1 MDLSALISS
10 VLQNPEITGILSSM
24 GMNSRKASDTP
35 EDIPPKDSEGS
46 ISIPPEIMAKLPQMM
61 SALSGISGIS
71 KKEGSSPS
79 PTGKDSQ
86 RSALLKA
93 LRPYLSE
100 RRRSVIDGMLGLESV
115 AKVLGT
121 LKDFSDGIVTIAEG
135 GEEVSLARADI
146 SKLTTVYKEKNI

>member
-35 EDIPPKDSEGS
+35 EDIPPKNSEGS

-71 KKEGSSPS
+71 KKEESSPS

-100 RRRSVIDGMLGLESV
+100 RRRSVIDGMLGMESV

-121 LKDFSDGIVTIAEG
+121 LKDT
-135 GEEVSLARADI
+135 
-146 SKLTTVYKEKNI
+146 

>member
-24 GMNSRKASDTP
+24 GMNSSKASDIP

-100 RRRSVIDGMLGLESV
+100 RRRSVIDGMLGMESV

-121 LKDFSDGIVTIAEG
+121 LKDT
-135 GEEVSLARADI
+135 
-146 SKLTTVYKEKNI
+146 

>member
-24 GMNSRKASDTP
+24 GMNSSKASDTP
-35 EDIPPKDSEGS
+35 EDMPQKDSEGS

-71 KKEGSSPS
+71 KKEESSPS

-100 RRRSVIDGMLGLESV
+100 RRRSVIDGMLGMESV

-121 LKDFSDGIVTIAEG
+121 LKDT
-135 GEEVSLARADI
+135 
-146 SKLTTVYKEKNI
+146 